1 MEFAPLANLA
11 MSTNHFCS
19 TREEPQEMVGHGME
33 QFRGRA
39 QKAGWRESR
48 LPSWGEEVAF

>member
-33 QFRGRA
+33 QFLGRA